1 MYGKLSVIMY
11 VDFDAVEFAVAA
23 VAHYELKHV
32 FAVVF
37 SKDVVGDFVGFLAF
51 FKFRYFCLYGV
62 ERFAIPENDTHG
74 EHRVVFF
81 EAFTF
86 G

>member
-23 VAHYELKHV
+23 VAYFELKHV

-51 FKFRYFCLYGV
+51 FKFRYL
-62 ERFAIPENDTHG
+62 
-74 EHRVVFF
+74 
-81 EAFTF
+81 
-86 G
+86 